1 MKIGSGDN
9 GEFTFLDI
17 LGIMSFLI
25 GVQNLDYN
33 ITQEDMDNTTRKLDN
48 ALKKEVDEIHRH
60 LQEQDEKINKILEV
74 LYEEDKETSKNDR

>member
-25 GVQNLDYN
+25 GIQNLDYN
-33 ITQEDMDNTTRKLDN
+33 ITQEDMDNTTRKLDY
-48 ALKKEVDEIHRH
+48 ALRKEVEEIHQH
-60 LQEQDEKINKILEV
+60 LQEQDDKIDKILEV
-74 LYEEDKETSKNDR
+74 LYEKNKEDGESHR

>member
-33 ITQEDMDNTTRKLDN
+33 ITQEDMDNTTRKLDY
-48 ALKKEVDEIHRH
+48 ALHKEVEEIHQH
-60 LQEQDEKINKILEV
+60 LQEQDDKIDKILEV
-74 LYEEDKETSKNDR
+74 LYEKNKEDGESHR